1 MPAAKMGMGL
11 RTALYCQIYQ
21 NLAQW
26 RKGRGISMLYH
37 YTSIDGFFS
46 ILNSKS
52 LRLTRSGFLN
62 DPSDCKVLTTL
73 IRDYLHSPKA
83 PAASKNLDG
92 AVADIY
98 KKAPLLD
105 YIVFLQEKIP
115 LYVFSLTK
123 NSDTLGLWNYYG
135 NGGIQF
141 ELAEDGIIEDF
152 SGLLKSENDFL
163 ALAPVKYVGPG
174 ETLGDVILPAFESYR
189 IDSKNRSHLFVKH
202 KNELQRL
209 GENPQLYATT
219 SLELFIKTYMKGYLN
234 TLTSLYTDGTITS
247 SSGLEEIYKAVFHN
261 TMALNRKMLWK
272 KDLTLY
278 ILLLSSLIKSNTYEY
293 EDEVRVVFFNTDLT
307 PPYSQTVNY
316 TIQSLQGQKYIKPY
330 IDTGKTDLASMKSIV
345 LSPLTRNLSLD
356 NDLHMN
362 IVGEYASSRLDR
374 SIEVEISKHKVRW

>member
-1 MPAAKMGMGL
+1 
-11 RTALYCQIYQ
+11 
-21 NLAQW
+21 
-26 RKGRGISMLYH
+26 
-37 YTSIDGFFS
+37 
-46 ILNSKS
+46 
-52 LRLTRSGFLN
+52 
-62 DPSDCKVLTTL
+62 
-73 IRDYLHSPKA
+73 
-83 PAASKNLDG
+83 
-92 AVADIY
+92 
-98 KKAPLLD
+98 
-105 YIVFLQEKIP
+105 
-115 LYVFSLTK
+115 
-123 NSDTLGLWNYYG
+123 
-135 NGGIQF
+135 
-141 ELAEDGIIEDF
+141 
-152 SGLLKSENDFL
+152 
-163 ALAPVKYVGPG
+163 
-174 ETLGDVILPAFESYR
+174 
-189 IDSKNRSHLFVKH
+189 
-202 KNELQRL
+202 
-209 GENPQLYATT
+209 
-219 SLELFIKTYMKGYLN
+219 MKGYLN